1 MATTPSLIR
10 IRPNGFQWP
19 YSLSQ
24 LRADEPRLSISSEPH
39 DQELAALATLDPPI
53 VVIRPIPT
61 DPPPYDAGTQKL
73 AEGPPVETDGQ
84 WRQAWQVVDL
94 PPAPPVADW
103 SGFASWLYAYPPIGL
118 AMGTARASTDPLGEP
133 ATTALPAAMLEGRGG
148 NLRAWAEA
156 WGQFLL
162 ASQLQPE
169 AAAPILAKALECH
182 LPADF
187 VAATQDPA
195 TYLAEL
201 QQGGVP

>member
-1 MATTPSLIR
+1 MSLPSLFR
-10 IRPNGFQWP
+10 IRPTGLQWP
-19 YSLSQ
+19 YSVAQ
-24 LRADEPRLSISSEPH
+24 LRADEPRLSISREPH

-53 VVIRPIPT
+53 VVIRPVAT
-61 DPPPYDAGTQKL
+61 DPPPYDLGTQKL

-84 WRQAWQVVDL
+84 WRQTWQVIDL
-94 PPAPPVADW
+94 PPVPPVADW
-103 SGFASWLYAYPPIGL
+103 SGFASWLYAYGAIGE
-118 AMGTARASTDPLGEP
+118 AMEAARASIDPRGEP
-133 ATTALPAAMLEGRGG
+133 ATTALPTAMQEGRGG

-187 VAATQDPA
+187 IAATQDPA
-195 TYLAEL
+195 AFLANL
-201 QQGGVP
+201 QAGGVI